1 MKEQVSMMRSAC
13 SVLTCCR
20 RWARR
25 RSDAAGLFCR
35 SRPSSFD
42 ALPSDCSSR
51 EPLDPV
57 DWGRGSGVVIFARG
71 RSRVEGRVGGMSIR
85 LQGPRCAE
93 LVCRSSLPVAAI
105 NGSSL
110 PRVLCGEDGMA
121 FFSHSKDESAFGAWH
136 FENAWRDD
144 LKKFYFT
151 PTRTPHPLTDW
162 PL

>member
-20 RWARR
+20 RWARS

-57 DWGRGSGVVIFARG
+57 DWGGGSGVVIFARG
-71 RSRVEGRVGGMSIR
+71 WSRVEGRVGGMSIG

-93 LVCRSSLPVAAI
+93 LVCRSSLPAM
-105 NGSSL
+105 NRSFLTG
-110 PRVLCGEDGMA
+110 VLCGEVDMV
-121 FFSHSKDESAFGAWH
+121 FLSHSKDESAFSVWH

-144 LKKFYFT
+144 LKKF
-151 PTRTPHPLTDW
+151 
-162 PL
+162 